1 MGTFSNAEAV
11 YGLIATGTHTKTG
24 VAEDVRVGTNST
36 RLALTSA
43 TKAYVVSATLA
54 SASDTLTIN
63 TATGVATVGTT
74 PVAQVE
80 TATAA
85 GTITGSGTATVV
97 VTGARIT
104 GSPVTVSVAVLNTD
118 TASTWAG
125 KVRTAL
131 AANAA
136 ITAVYTVGGSGTSIT
151 LTETDPLNND
161 STLNISLANG
171 TCTGITT
178 AATSANTT
186 TGIGGVKLL
195 ANTGDGLD
203 FEGVSL
209 GTMNSIRGIQIKI
222 TAGNASVDYDSGVF
236 AFTQMSEGTVVSL
249 VSSDLVHSTANLIVT
264 GDPANAAVEITI
276 IGD

>member
-11 YGLIATGTHTKTG
+11 YGLIATGTHKKTG

-43 TKAYVVSATLA
+43 TKAYVVSARLITGG
-54 SASDTLTIN
+54 SVLTIDP
-63 TATGVATVGTT
+63 TTGIATGDTA

-85 GTITGSGTATVV
+85 GTITGSGNATVV

-131 AANAA
+131 SATAA

-186 TGIGGVKLL
+186 AGVGGVKLL
-195 ANTGDGLD
+195 ANTGDGND

-209 GTMNSIRGIQIKI
+209 GTFASPTFRGMMVKV
-222 TAGNASVDYDSGVF
+222 TEGACDVEYGNAGYVEMLLDSVFIHVSNTDPGSL
-236 AFTQMSEGTVVSL
+236 QTVTITDTNEPTTVE
-249 VSSDLVHSTANLIVT
+249 VTLIR
-264 GDPANAAVEITI
+264 
-276 IGD
+276 